1 MWSHTSVSLYSSSV
15 AKSNTNHYGSVGPM
29 FVADLPPQM
38 SVFVSHSW
46 TRFLV
51 ASCLFKEH
59 IKLFLRYVMHP
70 LEQERTL

>member
-1 MWSHTSVSLYSSSV
+1 MWSHTTVSLYSSSV

-46 TRFLV
+46 TLMVCVFLEGT
-51 ASCLFKEH
+51 SPPEGIRCGCLQ
-59 IKLFLRYVMHP
+59 Y
-70 LEQERTL
+70 LE